1 MANRRMRFSIIL
13 IALLGSRYN
22 PQAFSCKPANYVKIS
37 SHFARPVILHSVAI
51 SIVAEYDCDLLN
63 APFSNSTNSPMHPWI
78 ADRTASFDSSGIR
91 RVFDLAAKLK
101 DPINLSIGQPD
112 FDVPDEVKE
121 AAIEAIRSG
130 KNSYSPTQGI
140 APLREAILKELRERY
155 PGQNRDVFISSG
167 TSGGLVLS
175 MLSMINP
182 GDEVIFLDPYFVMYP
197 ALVRL
202 CGGVPVMV
210 DSYPD
215 FRLDPQKIEAAMT
228 PKTKMILINSPG
240 NPTGVVATRDDQ
252 KAVAALAAEKNIAL
266 ISDEI
271 YSRFF
276 YDGTFY
282 SPASDNPDTIVI
294 DGFSKS
300 HAMTGWRVGYVHG
313 PPEIIATMLK
323 IQQYSFVCS
332 PQPAQWGALRAM
344 EVSLQAKVDDYRRKR
359 DFMVEQLS
367 PYYELTSPGGAFY
380 LFPKAPGR
388 LGGEAFVEKAIANGL
403 LIIPGKIF
411 SSRDTHF
418 RISFAASDDMLRR
431 GADMLIRLAK
441 EETNETAVAL

>member
-1 MANRRMRFSIIL
+1 
-13 IALLGSRYN
+13 
-22 PQAFSCKPANYVKIS
+22 
-37 SHFARPVILHSVAI
+37 
-51 SIVAEYDCDLLN
+51 
-63 APFSNSTNSPMHPWI
+63 MHPWI

-112 FDVPDEVKE
+112 FDVPDEIKE
-121 AAIEAIRSG
+121 ATIEAIRSG
-130 KNSYSPTQGI
+130 KNAYSPTQGI
-140 APLREAILKELRERY
+140 SPLREAILADVQKKF

-167 TSGGLVLS
+167 TSGGLMLS
-175 MLSMINP
+175 MLSMIDP

-215 FRLDPQKIEAAMT
+215 FRLDPAKIEQAIT

-240 NPTGVVATRDDQ
+240 NPTGVVASDEDQ
-252 KAVAALAAEKNIAL
+252 KAVAELAAERNIAL
-266 ISDEI
+266 LSDEI

-282 SPASDNPDTIVI
+282 SPATDNPDTIVI

-344 EVSLQAKVDDYRRKR
+344 NVSLQGNVDDYRRKR
-359 DFMVEQLS
+359 DYMVSELS
-367 PYYELTSPGGAFY
+367 PHYELTTPGGAFY
-380 LFPKAPGR
+380 LFPKAPGND
-388 LGGEAFVEKAIANGL
+388 GGEAFVERAIANGL

-411 SSRDTHF
+411 SDKDTHF
-418 RISFAASDDMLRR
+418 RISFAASDEMLAR
-431 GADMLIRLAK
+431 GVEALKALA
-441 EETNETAVAL
+441 

>member
-1 MANRRMRFSIIL
+1 MPRVVGFTRTRPLNESHTHPHP
-13 IALLGSRYN
+13 S
-22 PQAFSCKPANYVKIS
+22 KI
-37 SHFARPVILHSVAI
+37 
-51 SIVAEYDCDLLN
+51 
-63 APFSNSTNSPMHPWI
+63 MHPWI

-112 FDVPDEVKE
+112 FDVPDEIKE
-121 AAIEAIRSG
+121 ATIEAIRSG
-130 KNSYSPTQGI
+130 KNAYSPTQGI
-140 APLREAILKELRERY
+140 APLREAILADIRKQY
-155 PGQNRDVFISSG
+155 PGQQRDVFISSG
-167 TSGGLVLS
+167 TSGGLVLT

-182 GDEVIFLDPYFVMYP
+182 GDEVIFMDPYFVMYP

-215 FRLDPQKIEAAMT
+215 FRLDPAKIEAAIT

-240 NPTGVVATRDDQ
+240 NPTGVVASDEDQ
-252 KAVAALAAEKNIAL
+252 KAVARIAADQNVVL
-266 ISDEI
+266 VSDEI

-276 YDGTFY
+276 YDGKFY
-282 SPASDNPDTIVI
+282 SPAAENPDTLVI

-344 EVSLQAKVDDYRRKR
+344 EVSLQGNVDDYRRKR
-359 DFMVEQLS
+359 DYIAGELS
-367 PYYELTSPGGAFY
+367 RHYELTSPGGAFY
-380 LFPKAPGR
+380 LFPKAPGSE
-388 LGGEAFVEKAIANGL
+388 GGEAFVERAIANGL

-411 SSRDTHF
+411 SKRDSHF
-418 RISFAASDDMLRR
+418 RISFAASDEMLQR
-431 GADMLIRLAK
+431 GVEMLIKLAS
-441 EETNETAVAL
+441 

>member
-1 MANRRMRFSIIL
+1 
-13 IALLGSRYN
+13 
-22 PQAFSCKPANYVKIS
+22 
-37 SHFARPVILHSVAI
+37 
-51 SIVAEYDCDLLN
+51 
-63 APFSNSTNSPMHPWI
+63 MHPWI

-112 FDVPDEVKE
+112 FDVPDEIKE
-121 AAIEAIRSG
+121 ATIEAIRSG
-130 KNSYSPTQGI
+130 KNAYSPTQGI
-140 APLREAILKELRERY
+140 APLRQAILDEVQEKY
-155 PGQNRDVFISSG
+155 PGQDRDVFISSG
-167 TSGGLVLS
+167 TSGGLVLA
-175 MLSMINP
+175 MLSLVNP

-202 CGGVPVMV
+202 CGGVPVMI

-215 FRLDPQKIEAAMT
+215 FRLDPDKIEAAIT
-228 PKTKMILINSPG
+228 PKTKMIIVNSPG
-240 NPTGVVATRDDQ
+240 NPTGVVASKSDQ
-252 KAVAALAAEKNIAL
+252 QAVAEIAAKHNIAL

-276 YDGTFY
+276 YDGEFY
-282 SPASDNPDTIVI
+282 SPATDNPDTIVI

-313 PPEIIATMLK
+313 PPEVIATMLK

-344 EVSLQAKVDDYRRKR
+344 EVSLKANVDDYRRKR
-359 DFMVEQLS
+359 DFLVQELS
-367 PYYELTSPGGAFY
+367 PHYELTSPGGAFY
-380 LFPKAPGR
+380 LFPKAPGQQ
-388 LGGEAFVEKAIANGL
+388 GGEAFVERAIEHGL

-411 SSRDTHF
+411 SKHDSHF
-418 RISFAASDDMLRR
+418 RISFAASDETLQR
-431 GADMLIRLAK
+431 GTELLIKLAK
-441 EETNETAVAL
+441 SS